1 MLWVPR
7 PPMHRL
13 QFPNPPPTSA
23 RGGDNSHVMRL
34 SLCLLAIA
42 TAFPAASQSVSER
55 PNIVWIFS
63 EDQSDHYGPFQP
75 SLAKTPNIDRMA
87 LDGAKFT
94 QAFVT
99 APVCS
104 PSRSALVT
112 GMYQTTI
119 GAHNH
124 RSGRGDLKIHLSD
137 DVEPVPAIMRRA
149 GYFVTNGRYSS
160 DGTLSKGKTD
170 YNFEYAAD
178 LYDGADWAGRASDQ
192 PFFAQIQLRG
202 GKFRNQRTLEPVRG
216 VQTKGIDPKKVKLPP
231 YYPDHPT
238 IRKDWAQYL
247 ESIEHV
253 DWEVGQILDRL
264 EREGVADN
272 TVVFFL
278 TDHGVSHARGKQF
291 LSEEGTRVP
300 LVVRAPGRIEPGLVR
315 EDLVA
320 HIDVTASSL
329 AFAGIEVPG
338 WMEGRPLFG
347 PDAEARDYVVSAR
360 DRCDETVDLIRSVRT
375 ERFRYIRNYVPERP
389 HLQPNRYKDSKAV
402 IQTLHKLRDDGKLSP
417 KIKAMFYG
425 ERPKEELYDLRED
438 PWEMRN
444 LANDAAHA
452 KTLAKHRSALQE
464 WIGQTGDRGQELE
477 DAAEYGADMAVYL
490 KGQKGEQGEILK
502 RNIADTEAWRK
513 ARAKQAP

>member
-1 MLWVPR
+1 
-7 PPMHRL
+7 
-13 QFPNPPPTSA
+13 
-23 RGGDNSHVMRL
+23 MRL
-34 SLCLLAIA
+34 PLYLLAIA
-42 TAFPAASQSVSER
+42 TAIPAAAQTAAER

-63 EDQSDHYGPFQP
+63 EDQSDHFGPFQA

-87 LDGAKFT
+87 LEGAKFPH
-94 QAFVT
+94 AFVT

-124 RSGRGDLKIHLSD
+124 RSGRGDLKIRLPA
-137 DVEPVPAIMRRA
+137 DVEPVPAILRQA
-149 GYFVTNGRYSS
+149 GYYVTNGRFGD

-178 LYDGADWAGRASDQ
+178 LYDGADWAGRASGQ

-202 GKFRNQRTLEPVRG
+202 GKRRNQRTLEPLKA
-216 VQTKGIDPKKVKLPP
+216 VQTGGIDPKKVKLPP
-231 YYPDHPT
+231 YYPDHPQM
-238 IRKDWAQYL
+238 RKDWAQYL
-247 ESIEHV
+247 ESVEHV
-253 DWEVGQILDRL
+253 DWEVGKIMERL
-264 EREGVADN
+264 EREGVADD

-291 LSEEGTRVP
+291 LNEEGTRVP

-320 HIDVTASSL
+320 HIDVAASSV
-329 AFAGIEVPG
+329 AFAGLDVPG

-347 PDAEARDYVVSAR
+347 QHAEPREYVVSAR

-375 ERFRYIRNYVPERP
+375 ERFRYIRNFVPERP

-402 IQTLHKLRDDGKLSP
+402 IQTLHKLRADGKLSP
-417 KIKAMFYG
+417 KIEAMFYG
-425 ERPKEELYDLRED
+425 ERPEEELYDLRAD

-444 LANDAAHA
+444 LAGDDAHA
-452 KTLAKHRSALQE
+452 ATLAKLRSILKG
-464 WIGQTGDRGQELE
+464 WIEQTGDRGQELE
-477 DAAEYGADMAVYL
+477 DAARYGSDMAVYL
-490 KGQKGEQGEILK
+490 KGQQGEQGEILR
-502 RNIADTEAWRK
+502 RNIADTEAWRE
-513 ARAKQAP
+513 ARAKALW

>member
-1 MLWVPR
+1 
-7 PPMHRL
+7 
-13 QFPNPPPTSA
+13 
-23 RGGDNSHVMRL
+23 MRFSFL
-34 SLCLLAIA
+34 LLAGVMA
-42 TAFPAASQSVSER
+42 WPAAARAASER
-55 PNIVWIFS
+55 PNIVWIFA
-63 EDQSDHYGPFQP
+63 EDQSDHYGPFQA

-94 QAFVT
+94 RAFVT

-104 PSRSALVT
+104 PSRSALIT

-124 RSGRGDLKIHLSD
+124 RSGRGSLKIWLPGA
-137 DVEPVPAIMRRA
+137 VEPVPAILRRA
-149 GYFVTNGRYSS
+149 GYYVTNGRFGR
-160 DGTLSKGKTD
+160 DGSLAAGKRD
-170 YNFEYAAD
+170 YNFEHAAD
-178 LYDGADWAGRASDQ
+178 LYDGADWAGRASGQ

-202 GKFRNQRTLEPVRG
+202 GKFRDQRTLSAAKG
-216 VQTKGIDPKKVKLPP
+216 VQTNGIDPARVKLPP
-231 YYPDHPT
+231 YYPDHPQ

-253 DWEVGQILDRL
+253 DWEVGQILERL
-264 EREGVADN
+264 EREGSAAN

-329 AFAGIEVPG
+329 AFAGIDIPD

-347 PDAEARDYVVSAR
+347 PDAEPRDYVVSAR
-360 DRCDETVDLIRSVRT
+360 DRCDETVDVIRSVRT
-375 ERFRYIRNYVPERP
+375 ERFRYIRNFVPERP

-402 IQTLHKLRDDGKLSP
+402 IQTLHQLRDSGKLSQELE
-417 KIKAMFYG
+417 AMFYG
-425 ERPKEELYDLRED
+425 ERPEEELYDLRED
-438 PWEMRN
+438 PWQMRN
-444 LANDAAHA
+444 LAGDPSHKA
-452 KTLAKHRSALQE
+452 TLAKLRSTLAA
-464 WIGQTGDRGQELE
+464 WIEQTGDRGQVIE
-477 DAAEYGADMAVYL
+477 DAATYGADMAVYL

-513 ARAKQAP
+513 SRGAPGAIRNRQ

>member
-1 MLWVPR
+1 
-7 PPMHRL
+7 
-13 QFPNPPPTSA
+13 
-23 RGGDNSHVMRL
+23 MRL
-34 SLCLLAIA
+34 PLCLLAIA
-42 TAFPAASQSVSER
+42 TAFPAAAQTASER

-63 EDQSDHYGPFQP
+63 EDQSDHYGPFQAA
-75 SLAKTPNIDRMA
+75 LAKTPNIDRMA
-87 LDGAKFT
+87 LEGGKFT
-94 QAFVT
+94 RAFVT

-124 RSGRGDLKIHLSD
+124 RSGRGDLKIRLPG
-137 DVEPVPAIMRRA
+137 DVEPVPAIMRRT
-149 GYFVTNGRYSS
+149 GYYVTNGRYGD

-178 LYDGADWAGRASDQ
+178 LYDGADWAGRASGQ

-202 GKFRNQRTLEPVRG
+202 GKRRNQRTLEPLKA
-216 VQTKGIDPKKVKLPP
+216 VQTNGIDPKKVKLPP
-231 YYPDHPT
+231 YYPDHPQ

-253 DWEVGQILDRL
+253 DWEVGKILERL

-320 HIDVTASSL
+320 HIDVAASSL
-329 AFAGIEVPG
+329 AFAGIDVPG

-347 PDAEARDYVVSAR
+347 PHADPREYVVSAR
-360 DRCDETVDLIRSVRT
+360 DRCDETVDRIRSVRT
-375 ERFRYIRNYVPERP
+375 ERFRYIRNFVPERP
-389 HLQPNRYKDSKAV
+389 HLQPNRYKDGKAV
-402 IQTLHKLRDDGKLSP
+402 IQTLHKLRADGELTP
-417 KIKAMFYG
+417 KIEAMFYG
-425 ERPKEELYDLRED
+425 ERPREELYDLRED

-444 LANDAAHA
+444 LAGDAAHA
-452 KTLAKHRSALQE
+452 ATLAKLRSTLKG
-464 WIGQTGDRGQELE
+464 WIEQTGDRGQEFE
-477 DAAEYGADMAVYL
+477 DAARYGSDMAVYL

-502 RNIADTEAWRK
+502 RNISDTEAWRE
-513 ARAKQAP
+513 ARAKASR

>member
-1 MLWVPR
+1 
-7 PPMHRL
+7 
-13 QFPNPPPTSA
+13 
-23 RGGDNSHVMRL
+23 MRL

-42 TAFPAASQSVSER
+42 MALPTAAQTVSER

-63 EDQSDHYGPFQP
+63 EDQSDHYGPFQA

-87 LDGAKFT
+87 LEGAKFT

-124 RSGRGDLKIHLSD
+124 RSGRGDRKIHLPG
-137 DVEPVPAIMRRA
+137 DVEPAPAILRRA
-149 GYFVTNGRYSS
+149 GYYVTNGRHGN

-178 LYDGADWAGRASDQ
+178 LYNGADWAGRASGQ

-202 GKFRNQRTLEPVRG
+202 GKYRNQRTLEPVKG
-216 VQTKGIDPKKVKLPP
+216 VQTNGIDPKKVKLPP
-231 YYPDHPT
+231 YYPDHPQM
-238 IRKDWAQYL
+238 RKDWAQYL

-253 DWEVGQILDRL
+253 DWEVGKILERL

-291 LSEEGTRVP
+291 LNEEGTRVP

-347 PDAEARDYVVSAR
+347 PDAEPREYVVSAR

-375 ERFRYIRNYVPERP
+375 ERFRYIRNFVPERP

-402 IQTLHKLRDDGKLSP
+402 IQTLHKLREDGKLS
-417 KIKAMFYG
+417 KNIEAMFYG
-425 ERPKEELYDLRED
+425 ERPNEELYDLRDD

-444 LANDAAHA
+444 LADDPDHA
-452 KTLAKHRSALQE
+452 KILAKLRSTLKA
-464 WIGQTGDRGQELE
+464 WMKQTGDRGQELE
-477 DAAEYGADMAVYL
+477 DAATYGADMAVYL
-490 KGQKGEQGEILK
+490 KGQQGEQGEILK
-502 RNIADTEAWRK
+502 RNIADTEDWRE
-513 ARAKQAP
+513 ARAKRSE

>member
-1 MLWVPR
+1 
-7 PPMHRL
+7 
-13 QFPNPPPTSA
+13 
-23 RGGDNSHVMRL
+23 MRL
-34 SLCLLAIA
+34 SLCLLAIT
-42 TAFPAASQSVSER
+42 TAFPAACQSVSER

-63 EDQSDHYGPFQP
+63 EDQSDHYGPFQA

-94 QAFVT
+94 RAFVT

-124 RSGRGDLKIHLSD
+124 RSGRGDLKINLPG

-149 GYFVTNGRYSS
+149 GYYVTNGRYGS

-178 LYDGADWAGRASDQ
+178 LYDGADWAGRSSGQ

-202 GKFRNQRTLEPVRG
+202 GKFRNQRTLEPIKG
-216 VQTKGIDPKKVKLPP
+216 VQTSGIDPKKVKLPP

-253 DWEVGQILDRL
+253 DWEVGKILERL

-347 PDAEARDYVVSAR
+347 PDAMPREYVVSAR

-375 ERFRYIRNYVPERP
+375 ERFRYIRNFVPERP

-402 IQTLHKLRDDGKLSP
+402 IQTLHKLRDGGKLSP
-417 KIKAMFYG
+417 AITAMFYG
-425 ERPKEELYDLRED
+425 ERPEEELYDLQAD

-444 LANDAAHA
+444 LADDAAHA
-452 KTLAKHRSALQE
+452 ETLAKLRSKLKT
-464 WIGQTGDRGQELE
+464 WIEQTGDRGQALE
-477 DAAEYGADMAVYL
+477 DAAAYGSDMAVYL
-490 KGQKGEQGEILK
+490 KGQKGEQGEVLR
-502 RNIADTEAWRK
+502 RNIADTQAWRE
-513 ARAKQAP
+513 ARSKRGP

>member
-1 MLWVPR
+1 MAMRFFLWLVAA
-7 PPMHRL
+7 L
-13 QFPNPPPTSA
+13 ATVSA
-23 RGGDNSHVMRL
+23 F
-34 SLCLLAIA
+34 A
-42 TAFPAASQSVSER
+42 QSGAER

-63 EDQSDHYGPFQP
+63 EDQSDDYGPYGEK
-75 SLAKTPNIDRMA
+75 LAKTPNIDRMA
-87 LDGAKFT
+87 EEGALFT
-94 QAFVT
+94 RAYVT

-124 RSGRGDLKIHLSD
+124 RSGRGTRKITLPG
-137 DVEPVPAIMRRA
+137 DVEPVPAIFRRA
-149 GYFVTNGRYSS
+149 GYYVTNGGYRPN
-160 DGTLSKGKTD
+160 GTLAKGKTD

-178 LYDGADWAGRASDQ
+178 LYDGADWAGRDDGQ

-202 GKFRNQRTLEPVRG
+202 GKFRNQRTLDPIKG
-216 VQTKGIDPKKVKLPP
+216 VQTNGIDSSKVKLPP
-231 YYPDHPT
+231 YYPDDPQ

-264 EREGVADN
+264 EREGVADS

-291 LSEEGTRVP
+291 LSEEGAKVP
-300 LVVRAPGRIEPGLVR
+300 LVVRAPGRIEPGTVR

-320 HIDVTASSL
+320 HIDLAASSL

-347 PDAEARDYVVSAR
+347 SDAEPRDYVVSAR
-360 DRCDETVDLIRSVRT
+360 DRCDETVDRIRSVHMA
-375 ERFRYIRNYVPERP
+375 RFKYIRNFVPEHP
-389 HLQPNRYKDSKAV
+389 HLQPNRYKDGKAI
-402 IQTLHKLRDDGKLSP
+402 IQAMHRLRADGKLAP
-417 KIKAMFYG
+417 KLETLFYKP
-425 ERPKEELYDLRED
+425 RPEEELYDLRED

-444 LANDAAHA
+444 LAGDAAYA
-452 KTLAKHRSALQE
+452 EKLAEMRSILKR
-464 WIGQTGDRGQELE
+464 WIETTGDKGQTFETAD
-477 DAAEYGADMAVYL
+477 EYGADMAVYMR
-490 KGQKGEQGEILK
+490 GREDEQKEILR

-513 ARAKQAP
+513 GRTGK

>member
-1 MLWVPR
+1 M
-7 PPMHRL
+7 
-13 QFPNPPPTSA
+13 FA
-23 RGGDNSHVMRL
+23 VMRL
-34 SLCLLAIA
+34 PLCLLAIA
-42 TAFPAASQSVSER
+42 AAFPAAAQTASER

-63 EDQSDHYGPFQP
+63 EDQSDHFGPFQAA
-75 SLAKTPNIDRMA
+75 LAKTPNIDRMA
-87 LDGAKFT
+87 LEGAKFT
-94 QAFVT
+94 RAFVT

-124 RSGRGDLKIHLSD
+124 RSGRGDLKIRLPG
-137 DVEPVPAIMRRA
+137 DVEPVPAIMRRT
-149 GYFVTNGRYSS
+149 GYYVTNGRYGD

-178 LYDGADWAGRASDQ
+178 LYDGADWAGRASGQ

-202 GKFRNQRTLEPVRG
+202 GKRRNQRTLEPLKA
-216 VQTKGIDPKKVKLPP
+216 VQTNGIDPKKVKLPP
-231 YYPDHPT
+231 YYPDHPQM
-238 IRKDWAQYL
+238 RKDWAQYL

-253 DWEVGQILDRL
+253 DWEVGKILERL

-320 HIDVTASSL
+320 HIDVAASSL
-329 AFAGIEVPG
+329 ALAGIDVPG

-347 PDAEARDYVVSAR
+347 PHAKPREYVVSAR
-360 DRCDETVDLIRSVRT
+360 DRCDETVDRIRSVRT
-375 ERFRYIRNYVPERP
+375 ERFRYIRNFVPERP
-389 HLQPNRYKDSKAV
+389 HLQPNRYKDGKAV
-402 IQTLHKLRDDGKLSP
+402 IQALHTLRADGELTP
-417 KIKAMFYG
+417 EIEAMFYG
-425 ERPKEELYDLRED
+425 ERPEEELYDLRED

-444 LANDAAHA
+444 LAGDDSHAA
-452 KTLAKHRSALQE
+452 TLAKLRSVLNG
-464 WIGQTGDRGQELE
+464 WIEHTGDRGRDFE
-477 DAAEYGADMAVYL
+477 DAARYGSDMAVYL

-502 RNIADTEAWRK
+502 RNISDTEAWRE
-513 ARAKQAP
+513 ARAKASR